1 MTTATGRNH
10 CVTCGKEK
18 ATFKCGG
25 CSQEYCFNHLADH
38 KQELSRQLD
47 DVIVNRDLF
56 RQTLTE
62 HISKSQK
69 HELIQQIDQWERDSI
84 KQIQKIAEEARQVVF
99 KHTTEHIR
107 ELETKLNKLTEQLR
121 QSREENDF
129 FETDLC
135 RWNNEL
141 ACLTQELA
149 KPSNI
154 NIRQDTTPLV
164 TKIDVDIISSK
175 FDASPTEIEVN
186 NNFAKKF
193 STFIVI
199 LLIIVS
205 IEKTS

>member
-1 MTTATGRNH
+1 
-10 CVTCGKEK
+10 
-18 ATFKCGG
+18 
-25 CSQEYCFNHLADH
+25 
-38 KQELSRQLD
+38 LSRQLD

-69 HELIQQIDQWERDSI
+69 NELIQQIDQWERDSI

-135 RWNNEL
+135 RWNDEL
-141 ACLTQELA
+141 ARLTQELA

-154 NIRQDTTPLV
+154 NIRQDATPLI
-164 TKIDVDIISSK
+164 TKIGVDIISSK
-175 FDASPTEIEVN
+175 FDASPTGIEVN

-199 LLIIVS
+199 LLIIVF